1 MGSIR
6 VLMPSN
12 ANNDSLVNK
21 NATMNSTLNARSAKE
36 AVIRR
41 PGVPVT
47 SIQTDFMCK
56 RISHFTV
63 NREVSLIGFGLYN
76 GAYSGYNG
84 HYGDQ
89 INVEISIC
97 EFKTGKTVY
106 RAVTTLQSKNVPSV
120 QRVFFKNP
128 VVLKPGRLYEAMAYY
143 DQFVPLYLKT
153 DPFQSVQSIA
163 THYGDLTIGFRQ
175 MLPKGS
181 YQAECYPSE
190 IPELI
195 FA

>member
-12 ANNDSLVNK
+12 ANNDYIVNK
-21 NATMNSTLNARSAKE
+21 NNSMNSNSSKNVKDSVL
-36 AVIRR
+36 RR

-47 SIQTDFMCK
+47 SIQTDWMCK
-56 RISHFTV
+56 RVSHFIV
-63 NREVSLIGFGLYN
+63 DREVTLTGFGLYN
-76 GAYSGYNG
+76 GSYNGYNG

-89 INVEISIC
+89 INVEISIG
-97 EFKTGKTVY
+97 EFKTGKTIY
-106 RAVTTLQSKNVPSV
+106 RSMTTIQSSKVASIK
-120 QRVFFKNP
+120 RVFFKTP

-153 DPFQSVQSIA
+153 DPFQSIQSID
-163 THYGDLTIGFRQ
+163 THFGELTIGFRQ
-175 MLPKGS
+175 MLPKGK

>member
-1 MGSIR
+1 MSSIR
-6 VLMPSN
+6 VLKPSN
-12 ANNDSLVNK
+12 SNNDLKSLNK
-21 NATMNSTLNARSAKE
+21 NNPMTSTRTGKE
-36 AVIRR
+36 TVVRR

-47 SIQTDFMCK
+47 SIQTDWMCK

-63 NREVSLIGFGLYN
+63 NREVVLTGFGLYN
-76 GAYSGYNG
+76 GSYSGYNN

-89 INVEISIC
+89 INVEISIG
-97 EFKTGKTVY
+97 EFKTGKTIY
-106 RAVTTLQSKNVPSV
+106 RAMATMQSSKVSSIH
-120 QRVFFKNP
+120 RVYFKIP
-128 VVLKPGRLYEAMAYY
+128 VVLKPGHLYEAMAYY

-175 MLPKGS
+175 MLPKGR

>member
-1 MGSIR
+1 
-6 VLMPSN
+6 
-12 ANNDSLVNK
+12 
-21 NATMNSTLNARSAKE
+21 
-36 AVIRR
+36 
-41 PGVPVT
+41 
-47 SIQTDFMCK
+47 MCK

-106 RAVTTLQSKNVPSV
+106 RAMTTLQSKNVPSI
-120 QRVFFKNP
+120 QRIFFKNP

-153 DPFQSVQSIA
+153 DPFQSVQSVA

-175 MLPKGS
+175 MLPKGR

-190 IPELI
+190 IPELV